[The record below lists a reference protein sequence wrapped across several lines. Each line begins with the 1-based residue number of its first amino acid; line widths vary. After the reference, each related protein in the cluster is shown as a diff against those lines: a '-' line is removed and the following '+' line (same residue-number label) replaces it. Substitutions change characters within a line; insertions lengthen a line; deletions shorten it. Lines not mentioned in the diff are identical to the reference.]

1 MEEDV
6 RIVIKWVAIWI
17 VLGFFAIQC
26 LGYANQKVTVPK
38 EKEKLE
44 EKFEEDDEL
53 PESNTQTSTSRPIQR
68 EVMSDEE
75 QAIMADIDMK
85 YSVKMYEKK
94 RKMDPNFPPKGA
106 IKWKDGYYYRES
118 DFDRKWVNDAISDV
132 YFPSSGE
139 WEYVLKKGAKPI
151 MPANPYRDERY
162 DFE

>member
-85 YSVKMYEKK
+85 YSVKMYEMYGKFQ
-94 RKMDPNFPPKGA
+94 MFTSHLQ
-106 IKWKDGYYYRES
+106 ES
-118 DFDRKWVNDAISDV
+118 GNT
-132 YFPSSGE
+132 Y
-139 WEYVLKKGAKPI
+139 
-151 MPANPYRDERY
+151 
-162 DFE
+162 